1 MQIGLD
7 QIRALRLQDRK
18 KLNRRIGAM
27 ILAALLLFALM
38 CCMRTTTIGFVS
50 PVTALKNLYTMVH
63 LTLAKV
69 FHWSIYADRSEVIL
83 SHPYYYETVGMF
95 KSSLL
100 VMSMGA
106 VLSMAGGVY
115 QCVFRNPIATPS
127 MLGVSS
133 TINIVNLVLVV
144 MYSDSVYRMAKMRY
158 TLCYVV
164 ALGTLILIY
173 LISRI
178 MGGKKS
184 SVTDMLLVGTV
195 AMRLIQNFVQV
206 YEYYYL
212 DEEDY
217 LLLEELNTYGT
228 NTFQTEILVIMYALL
243 AVCVFILA
251 LMRYSMNAISFD
263 DDDSRTL
270 GIKANRLRLIALACA
285 TLMVVAAQVNYGDI
299 GMLALLIP
307 HVCRYW
313 FGSDFRNVLLGS
325 AGLGAIALI
334 VCRLILYLLSFNY
347 YLSLISMGTII
358 NVVTTP
364 LLIIVLLQQ
373 KRGWT

>member
-7 QIRALRLQDRK
+7 QIRELRLRDRK
-18 KLNRRIGAM
+18 KLNRRIRAM
-27 ILAALLLFALM
+27 ILLALLLFVVM

-50 PVTALKNLYTMVH
+50 PLMAAKNLYTMVR
-63 LTLAKV
+63 LTLAKI
-69 FHWSIYADRSEVIL
+69 FHWSVYSNRSEVIL

-95 KSSLL
+95 QSTLL

-106 VLSMAGGVY
+106 VLAMAGGVY

-127 MLGVSS
+127 MLGISS
-133 TINIVNLVLVV
+133 SINIVNLILVA
-144 MYSDSVYRMAKMRY
+144 MYSDSIYQMAKMRY
-158 TLCYVV
+158 ILCYVV

-173 LISRI
+173 LISRL

-184 SVTDMLLVGTV
+184 SVTDMLLVGTI

-206 YEYYYL
+206 YQYYYL
-212 DEEDY
+212 TEEDY
-217 LLLEELNTYGT
+217 LVLEQINTYGT
-228 NTFQTEILVIMYALL
+228 STFQTELLVVMYALL
-243 AVCVFILA
+243 AVCVLILA
-251 LMRYSMNAISFD
+251 SVRYSMNAVSFD
-263 DDDSRTL
+263 DDDSRVL
-270 GIKANRLRLIALACA
+270 GIKANKLRLIALVCA

-299 GMLALLIP
+299 GMLGLLIP

-325 AGLGAIALI
+325 AGLGAIALV
-334 VCRLILYLLSFNY
+334 VCKLILYVLSFNY

-358 NVVTTP
+358 SVITTP